1 MRCVRTH
8 AGELGTDPVSH
19 HPAPRAPRCDK
30 HGVCTLDS
38 QPLTPSS
45 QLMESPTGLITRP
58 SLTAAAVPCAA
69 HCEKANLHHG
79 SPRPRGRPPLRRAP
93 RGSPKALG
101 SLREWGARAL
111 PMLRCPGGGGGGP
124 TRMPSPGRGVRIRAG
139 AVPGPGDGSPCL
151 ALWVPSGRAPPHRA
165 RGSVGPGGPPPL
177 LPDHS
182 LGFWDLS
189 PT

>member
-1 MRCVRTH
+1 MCAHTR
-8 AGELGTDPVSH
+8 GSYGTDPVSH

-58 SLTAAAVPCAA
+58 SLTAAAMPCAA

-111 PMLRCPGGGGGGP
+111 PTLRCPGGGAP
-124 TRMPSPGRGVRIRAG
+124 RGCLLLGEACGSELVLSL
-139 AVPGPGDGSPCL
+139 GPGEGSPCR
-151 ALWVPSGRAPPHRA
+151 ALRVPSGRARPHRA